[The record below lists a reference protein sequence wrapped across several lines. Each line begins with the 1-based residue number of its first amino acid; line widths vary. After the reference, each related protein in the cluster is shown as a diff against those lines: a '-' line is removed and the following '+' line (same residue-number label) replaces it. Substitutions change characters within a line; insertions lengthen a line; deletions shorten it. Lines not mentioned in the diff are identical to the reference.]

1 MTDHLVE
8 AHLKFHD
15 MNAPDDGE
23 RKVKDMIARYLAA
36 VERRLPDDAAKDI
49 IAELREAIDSRV
61 EAKEAELGRAAGD
74 DEIAAVLKDFGHPVV
89 VASRYSGNDHLIGP
103 GYYPWF
109 WHVQRIAVGLAIAIG
124 FGIVTIRAL
133 GSEEPFRAAFR
144 GIGSALEI
152 ALVTFG
158 VVTALFIAAERG
170 KLDMKWAAKWDPKS
184 LPRDNV
190 RQPRTLFESA
200 FTLVFDIVFLLFWV
214 RVVQFPNEIPVRDG
228 ASAALAFSPAWDVVY
243 WPILVLAVG
252 VTVVHLAD
260 ILHPAWSRARSVVS
274 IVGHLAGLGILWVL
288 YQSQP
293 LIEVTPVDGA
303 NLEEIARVVR
313 MVEGIVNVSLGVAA
327 LIWVATIGVE
337 VWRLLRTARAPA
349 NPSQVVA

>member
-1 MTDHLVE
+1 MTDDLVE

-15 MNAPDDGE
+15 MSAPESGE
-23 RKVKDMIARYLAA
+23 RKASDMIERYLAA
-36 VERRLPDDAAKDI
+36 VERRLPGKQAKDI
-49 IAELREAIDSRV
+49 VAELREAIDSKV
-61 EAKEAELGRAAGD
+61 EAKEEQIGRPAGD
-74 DEIAAVLKDFGHPVV
+74 DEIAAVLKAFGHPVV
-89 VASRYSGNDHLIGP
+89 AASRYSGNDYLIGP

-170 KLDMKWAAKWDPKS
+170 KLDMKWASKWDPKS

-190 RQPRTLFESA
+190 RQPRTLFESG

-228 ASAALAFSPAWDVVY
+228 ASAALAFSPAWDIVY
-243 WPILVLAVG
+243 WPILVLAAG
-252 VTVVHLAD
+252 AAAVHIAD
-260 ILHPAWSRARSVVS
+260 ILHPAWSRLRSVVA
-274 IVGHLAGLGILWVL
+274 IAGYLGGMAVLWVL

-293 LIEVTPVDGA
+293 LILVTPVNGA
-303 NLEEIARVVR
+303 DPVELERVLR
-313 MVEGIVNVSLGVAA
+313 TADSIVTIGVGVVA
-327 LIWVATIGVE
+327 LIWAMLIAIE
-337 VWRLLRTARAPA
+337 VRRLWRTSRGPA
-349 NPSQVVA
+349 NLSQVAV

>member
-1 MTDHLVE
+1 MTDDLVE

-15 MNAPDDGE
+15 MNAPEDGE
-23 RKVKDMIARYLAA
+23 RQVNDMIARYLAA
-36 VERRLPDDAAKDI
+36 VERRLPNEAAKDI
-49 IAELREAIDSRV
+49 IAELREAIASQV
-61 EAKEAELGRAAGD
+61 EAREALLGRAAGD

-89 VASRYSGNDHLIGP
+89 VASRYAGSDHLIGP

-124 FGIVTIRAL
+124 FGVVTIRAL
-133 GSEEPFRAAFR
+133 GSDEPFRAAFR

-152 ALVTFG
+152 ALVTFA

-214 RVVQFPNEIPVRDG
+214 KVLQFPNEIPVREG
-228 ASAALAFSPAWDVVY
+228 ASAALAFAPAWDAVY
-243 WPILVLAVG
+243 WPIVVLAAG
-252 VTVVHLAD
+252 TTAVHIAD
-260 ILHPAWSRARSVVS
+260 ILYPAWSRPRAVAS
-274 IVGHLAGLGILWVL
+274 IAGHLGGLAVLWIL
-288 YQSQP
+288 YQSRP
-293 LIEVTPVDGA
+293 LIVVTPVAGA
-303 NLEEIARVVR
+303 DPVEMERVLRTVGGVVDIG
-313 MVEGIVNVSLGVAA
+313 MGVAA
-327 LIWVATIGVE
+327 VVWLAAIAVEIRRLWRTSRGSANLSHVAI
-337 VWRLLRTARAPA
+337 
-349 NPSQVVA
+349 

>member
-8 AHLKFHD
+8 AHLTFH
-15 MNAPDDGE
+15 
-23 RKVKDMIARYLAA
+23 DMIARYLAA
-36 VERRLPDDAAKDI
+36 VERRLPNEAAKDI
-49 IAELREAIDSRV
+49 IAELREAIDSKV
-61 EAKEAELGRAAGD
+61 EAKEAQLGRAAGD

-89 VASRYSGNDHLIGP
+89 VASRYSGADHLIGP

-228 ASAALAFSPAWDVVY
+228 ASAALAFSPAWDAVY
-243 WPILVLAVG
+243 WPILVLAAG
-252 VTVVHLAD
+252 TTAVHLAD
-260 ILHPAWSRARSVVS
+260 ILHPAWSRLRSVVS
-274 IVGHLAGLGILWVL
+274 IAGHLGGLAVLWVL

-293 LIEVTPVDGA
+293 LILVTPVDGA
-303 NLEEIARVVR
+303 DPVEMERVLRTVGG
-313 MVEGIVNVSLGVAA
+313 VVNIGMGVAA
-327 LIWVATIGVE
+327 LIWAAMIVIEVRRLWRTSRGVAN
-337 VWRLLRTARAPA
+337 A
-349 NPSQVVA
+349 SQVVT

>member
-15 MNAPDDGE
+15 MNAPDNGE
-23 RKVKDMIARYLAA
+23 AKVKDMIARYLAA
-36 VERRLPDDAAKDI
+36 VERRLPNEAAKDI
-49 IAELREAIDSRV
+49 IAELREAIDSKV
-61 EAKEAELGRAAGD
+61 EAKEAQLGRAAGD

-214 RVVQFPNEIPVRDG
+214 RVVQFPNELPMRDG
-228 ASAALAFSPAWDVVY
+228 ASAALTFSPAWEAVY
-243 WPILVLAVG
+243 WPVLLLAAG
-252 VTVVHLAD
+252 VTAVHIAD
-260 ILHPAWSRARSVVS
+260 IVHPAWSRVRSVVA
-274 IVGHLAGLGILWVL
+274 IGGHLAGLAILWVL

-293 LIEVTPVDGA
+293 LIIVTPVSGA
-303 NLEEIARVVR
+303 DPVEMERVMRTVDS
-313 MVEGIVNVSLGVAA
+313 VVNVSIGVAA
-327 LIWVATIGVE
+327 LIWVIAIGVE
-337 VWRLLRTARAPA
+337 VRRLWRTSRTPA
-349 NPSQVVA
+349 TPSQVMV

>member
-1 MTDHLVE
+1 MTDVLVK

-15 MNAPDDGE
+15 MNAPDNGE
-23 RKVKDMIARYLAA
+23 PKVRDIIARYLAA
-36 VERRLPDDAAKDI
+36 VERRLPNEAATDI
-49 IAELREAIDSRV
+49 IAELREAIASQV
-61 EAKEAELGRAAGD
+61 EAKETQLGRAAGD
-74 DEIAAVLKDFGHPVV
+74 DEIAAVLKGFGHPVV

-133 GSEEPFRAAFR
+133 GAEEPFRAAFR

-170 KLDMKWAAKWDPKS
+170 KLDMTWAAKWDPKS

-214 RVVQFPNEIPVRDG
+214 RVLQFPNEIPVREG
-228 ASAALAFSPAWDVVY
+228 ASAALAFSPAWDTVY
-243 WPILVLAVG
+243 WPILVLAAG
-252 VTVVHLAD
+252 TTAVHIAD
-260 ILHPAWSRARSVVS
+260 ILYPAWSRPRSVAS
-274 IVGHLAGLGILWVL
+274 IAGHLGGLAVLWIL
-288 YQSQP
+288 YQSRP
-293 LIEVTPVDGA
+293 LIVVTPVEGA
-303 NLEEIARVVR
+303 DPVEMERVLRTVGSVVDIG
-313 MVEGIVNVSLGVAA
+313 MGVAA
-327 LIWVATIGVE
+327 V
-337 VWRLLRTARAPA
+337 VWLAAIAIEIRRLWRTTRTLKKL
-349 NPSQVVA
+349 SQIAI